1 MPALARAGRRGVIK
15 RGMILAAVAM
25 ASACA
30 PTVRL
35 PRPQVALPEKF
46 EVDAG
51 TRPSP
56 AVIERWWTSF
66 GDKQLT
72 TLVDKAL
79 ARSTDV
85 RLSFAELRE
94 ARASR
99 RSAFA
104 GTLPTGT
111 VNATATR
118 QYTTRLASNVPSI
131 NLGGTL
137 PTGDDGSLAD
147 LFNPNG
153 AIDSFNVAASPSW
166 EIDLFGRL
174 SATRAEARSMFAA
187 SYLDFEAVRLSVAAD
202 VATTY
207 FEAKGYAAELE
218 NARETLRISRALAQ
232 SARLGAERGIVAG
245 SDVDRLE
252 TDVATAE
259 ADAERAANALNISKR
274 SLQILTGDVL
284 APLDAL
290 AINSVLPASPAVPT
304 TTPAELL
311 ERRPDVRAAQARL
324 FASTSRIDIDRA
336 GLFPRVT
343 LQPGATLSG
352 TNSPLGATNLIWQ
365 IGGGIALPILN
376 RPALIAQ
383 LRISQARGEQSVV
396 RYERVVQTA
405 FQEAD
410 RALRGV
416 VTDRRR
422 QAALERAA
430 ASSERAFDA
439 KQIGFRL
446 GLNDLTTLLQAET
459 AYRTARNALT
469 AQRTASLQNT
479 VTAFKALGGGWTPAR
494 DAGAAG
500 AVLTDNRDH
509 Q

>member
-1 MPALARAGRRGVIK
+1 MRTEGAVIK
-15 RGMILAAVAM
+15 RGWILAGAAM

-30 PTVRL
+30 PTVTL
-35 PRPQVALPEKF
+35 PHPDVALPTSF
-46 EVDAG
+46 GVAADQRLRTA
-51 TRPSP
+51 
-56 AVIERWWTSF
+56 AMERWWTAF
-66 GDKQLT
+66 GDEQLT
-72 TLVDKAL
+72 ALIERAL

-85 RLSFAELRE
+85 RLAFAELRE
-94 ARASR
+94 ARANR

-104 GTLPTGT
+104 QTQPGGT

-118 QYTTRLASNVPSI
+118 QYTTRLSSNIPSI
-131 NLGGTL
+131 DLGGTL
-137 PTGDDGSLAD
+137 PTGGDGGLAD
-147 LFNPNG
+147 LFNPTG
-153 AIDSFNVAASPSW
+153 AIDSFNIAASPSW

-174 SATRAEARSMFAA
+174 SATRAEARALFAGE
-187 SYLDFEAVRLSVAAD
+187 YLDFEAVRLSVAAD

-218 NARETLRISRALAQ
+218 NAEETLRISRTLAQ
-232 SARLGAERGIVAG
+232 NARLGADRGIVAG

-259 ADAERAANALNISKR
+259 ADAARAANAVNISKR
-274 SLQILTGDVL
+274 SLQILTGDVQ

-290 AINSVLPASPAVPT
+290 PITADLPVSPTVPT

-324 FASTSRIDIDRA
+324 LASTSRIDIDRA

-365 IGGGIALPILN
+365 IGGGIALPILD
-376 RPALIAQ
+376 RPALMAQ
-383 LRISQARGEQSVV
+383 LRISEARGEQAVV

-405 FQEAD
+405 FQDAD

-416 VTDRRR
+416 ATDRRR
-422 QAALERAA
+422 QQALERAT
-430 ASSERAFDA
+430 ASADRAFRA
-439 KQIGFRL
+439 KQTGFRL

-469 AQRTASLQNT
+469 AQRTSSLQNT
-479 VTAFKALGGGWTPAR
+479 VTAFKALGGGWTPVR

-500 AVLTDNRDH
+500 AALTDIRNDR
-509 Q
+509 